1 MRGIV
6 HRTEARK
13 EREMNINN
21 LAILFAGI
29 MIGANFTV
37 IILAFMGAGKD
48 VDSETDLLRGE
59 QGDR

>member
-6 HRTEARK
+6 HRTEAGK

-29 MIGANFTV
+29 ILGANFGF
-37 IILAFMGAGKD
+37 IIASFMRANDNADMLDK
-48 VDSETDLLRGE
+48 
-59 QGDR
+59 

>member
-1 MRGIV
+1 MPEVRGIV
-6 HRTEARK
+6 HRTEAGK

-48 VDSETDLLRGE
+48 VDSDM
-59 QGDR
+59 

>member
-6 HRTEARK
+6 HRTEAGK

-29 MIGANFTV
+29 MIGANFGFV
-37 IILAFMGAGKD
+37 IAGLFGGNHD
-48 VDSETDLLRGE
+48 EDMPD
-59 QGDR
+59 

>member
-6 HRTEARK
+6 HRTEARN

-48 VDSETDLLRGE
+48 VDSDM
-59 QGDR
+59 